1 MQDRLPG
8 RLSGFT
14 MKQMPLQERPRERL
28 LRAGPEALSSAE
40 LVSIIL
46 GTGVRGETALSL
58 AGTVLRVF
66 GGLRGI
72 AAASTR
78 DLAGHK
84 GIGPAK
90 AVRLKAAIELG
101 RRIMTLEPEELLQV
115 NGPRDVAGLL
125 MGEMRYLDREH
136 FKVVLLNAK
145 HRVMDV
151 VTVSVGC
158 LDSSLVHPREV
169 FKECL
174 RRNSA
179 CIILVHN
186 HPSGDPTPSAED
198 IAITRR
204 LTSSGLIL
212 GIDVLDHII
221 VGDNRYSSLKELG
234 LMASVSAPSAGAAS
248 WHEAGAAPVACVAGR
263 ENASCDS

>member
-1 MQDRLPG
+1 
-8 RLSGFT
+8 
-14 MKQMPLQERPRERL
+14 MKEMPAQERPRERL

-46 GTGVRGETALSL
+46 GTGVRGQTALSL
-58 AGTVLRVF
+58 AGAVLRAF

-78 DLAGHK
+78 DLASHK

-90 AVRLKAAIELG
+90 AVQLKAAMELG
-101 RRIMTLEPEELLQV
+101 RRAVTLEPEELVQV
-115 NGPRDVAGLL
+115 SGPRDVASLL

-136 FKVVLLNAK
+136 FRVVLLNAK
-145 HRVMDV
+145 HRIIDV

-174 RRNSA
+174 KRNSA
-179 CIILVHN
+179 CVILVHN
-186 HPSGDPTPSAED
+186 HPSGDPTPSGDD

-204 LTSSGLIL
+204 LASSGLIL
-212 GIDVLDHII
+212 GIEVLDHII

-234 LMASVSAPSAGAAS
+234 LMTPATATCSGALS
-248 WHEAGAAPVACVAGR
+248 WHEPWPGPAACAAGR
-263 ENASCDS
+263 ENTSCDS